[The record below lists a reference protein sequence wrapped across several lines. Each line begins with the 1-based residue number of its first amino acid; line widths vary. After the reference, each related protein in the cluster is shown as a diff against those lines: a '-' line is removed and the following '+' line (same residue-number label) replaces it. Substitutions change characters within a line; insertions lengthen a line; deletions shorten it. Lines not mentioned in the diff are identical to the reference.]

1 MSENRNAYRILVRK
15 PESKNNFDDVCVDD
29 NSINMDLKHDER
41 ARIQLIWISIRVG
54 TSATLF

>member
-1 MSENRNAYRILVRK
+1 MSENRNACRILVRK

-41 ARIQLIWISIRVG
+41 ARIRLIGISIRVG
-54 TSATLF
+54 TSTTLF